1 MEFHFDFGSPNAYLA
16 HRVIPAIE
24 ARTGAQ
30 FRYVPVLL
38 GGVFKATNNRS
49 PAETLQGIRNKPDY
63 ERLETERFI
72 RRHGITQFRRNP
84 FFPVNTLQIMRGA
97 VAAEFDGF
105 LAAYVEAMF
114 HHMWEE
120 PKKLDEPEVIR
131 AALNASGIDG
141 ARMLERI
148 QDPAVKQRLL
158 LNTEQSVARGTFG
171 SPTFFVGDEIWFG
184 KDRLRNVEEYLAR
197 AAGEVETRERRG

>member
-1 MEFHFDFGSPNAYLA
+1 M
-16 HRVIPAIE
+16 
-24 ARTGAQ
+24 
-30 FRYVPVLL
+30 
-38 GGVFKATNNRS
+38 
-49 PAETLQGIRNKPDY
+49 
-63 ERLETERFI
+63 
-72 RRHGITQFRRNP
+72 
-84 FFPVNTLQIMRGA
+84 
-97 VAAEFDGF
+97 AAEFDGF

-120 PKKLDEPEVIR
+120 PKKLDAPEVIR

-184 KDRLRNVEEYLAR
+184 KDRLRDVEEYLAR